1 MSLPDKR
8 NPGAGIPGAPED
20 QLAGR
25 SAASLAET
33 ADHALVVLAGI
44 RNGGT
49 RRRVYFNLPSAH
61 LAVERAHRRGL
72 PASLHLVRLLPVP
85 MADLDSLGHDALGG
99 GGR

>member
-1 MSLPDKR
+1 MT
-8 NPGAGIPGAPED
+8 
-20 QLAGR
+20 GR
-25 SAASLAET
+25 SAASLAEK

-72 PASLHLVRLLPVP
+72 PASLYLVRLTPVP
-85 MADLDSLGHDALGG
+85 IADLDSLGHDALGG
-99 GGR
+99 GAR